1 MILKQNTAFLSFT
14 ILPFIQAGEKAK
26 AEPVDHPEDSPNCHR
41 VLHGRLLASWHPQ
54 LGPQQQQRASSC
66 LLE

>member
-1 MILKQNTAFLSFT
+1 M
-14 ILPFIQAGEKAK
+14 PFIQAGEKAE